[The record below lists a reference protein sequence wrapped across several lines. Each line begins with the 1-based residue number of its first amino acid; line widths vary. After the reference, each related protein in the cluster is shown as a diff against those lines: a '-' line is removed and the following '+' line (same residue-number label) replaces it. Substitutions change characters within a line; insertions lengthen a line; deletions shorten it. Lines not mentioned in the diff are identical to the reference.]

1 MEALCLSLEDSSVL
15 VQRGALDLLLLGFPL
30 HQSQFT
36 KPDLIKVLTSAV
48 KVVLRRDMSLNRR
61 LYALLLGMDSNGQA
75 LYGPAVGKLDRQVH
89 VHVHYSCVKFRYFS
103 LILQVFVRRADH
115 AFVCR

>member
-75 LYGPAVGKLDRQVH
+75 LYGPAAGKLDRQVP
-89 VHVHYSCVKFRYFS
+89 VLHYSCVTSRYFS